1 MMDLLI
7 SKIVS
12 EVKLTQEEQERIKSS
27 FTLEE
32 LDKGEL
38 LINGEDQFNHIF
50 FVETGLLRVYLKEGK
65 GKEHLVQFGA
75 EGTWVPDNFHQIE
88 TSKFWNHIQAIE
100 KTEVLVIH
108 HSDLTRLLADIPQL
122 ELYFRIVMQER
133 ISEMHWRI
141 INHLASFAEDSY
153 TMFLRT
159 YPDIAQRVPL
169 YMIAAYLGL
178 KPETLSRNRR
188 DLANKNK
195 LKPTDSHL
203 LVKLF
208 NAYKQDKH

>member
-1 MMDLLI
+1 MDLLI
-7 SKIVS
+7 TKIVS
-12 EVKLTQEEQERIKSS
+12 EIDLTDKEQELIRSC
-27 FTLEE
+27 FTLEQ

-38 LINGEDQFNHIF
+38 LINGEDFFNHIF
-50 FVETGLLRVYLKEGK
+50 FVEAGLLRVYLKETDGN
-65 GKEHLVQFGA
+65 EHLLQFAA
-75 EGTWVPDNFHQIE
+75 EGCWVPDNFHQTK

-100 KTEVLVIH
+100 KTDVLVISH
-108 HSDLTRLLADIPQL
+108 ANFEKLLEDIPKL
-122 ELYFRIVMQER
+122 ELYFRVVMQDR
-133 ISEMHWRI
+133 IADLHWRI

-153 TMFLRT
+153 SMFVKC

-188 DLANKNK
+188 DLATKNK

-208 NAYKQDKH
+208 NTYKQSKK